1 MFLTRVMTCAIVTSL
16 ASLLAGCGAS
26 NGFVHNTMGTRNFK
40 NGNYAEASR
49 YFKMAA
55 ADNPRK
61 PAYLHNVASAMW
73 KEGNTAGAEQVYR
86 QVLDLDPMH
95 QPSYHSLAKL
105 LKEQGRVGE
114 AHDLM
119 TAWAE
124 TQPYIPEPQIE
135 LAWLNRE
142 MGNSAAS
149 EENLRQAL
157 KIDPANSTALAHLGQ
172 VYQDQGRSSEAV
184 AMYRRS
190 LYQNWYQP
198 DVKSRVATLGGT
210 TTGMSVSQPAT
221 QVAQMPAFVGGQPVS
236 AGNWTSTCSSCTASQ
251 PTFAAQPTMAFGQP
265 VSPQPTFTRTPPII
279 MHQAQPSLAGI
290 GNADPAHA
298 DQRFSALPTVTA
310 H

>member
-1 MFLTRVMTCAIVTSL
+1 MFLTRVMACAITTCLVSMLT
-16 ASLLAGCGAS
+16 GCGAP

-40 NGNYAEASR
+40 TGNYAEASR

-73 KEGNTAGAEQVYR
+73 KEGNTLGAEHVYR

-105 LKEQGRVGE
+105 LKEQGRGGE
-114 AHDLM
+114 AQELM
-119 TAWAE
+119 VAWAD

-142 MGNSAAS
+142 MGNNAAS

-157 KIDPANSTALAHLGQ
+157 QIDPANPTALAHLGQ
-172 VYQDQGRSSEAV
+172 VYQDQGRSSEAL

-190 LYQNWYQP
+190 LYQNWYQS

-210 TTGMSVSQPAT
+210 TRPASTVRSAT
-221 QVAQMPAFVGGQPVS
+221 QFAYMPTYIGGQPVIAQNQQPS
-236 AGNWTSTCSSCTASQ
+236 FANYHPVQSTVAY
-251 PTFAAQPTMAFGQP
+251 GQP
-265 VSPQPTFTRTPPII
+265 VFGNPTNTRTPPII
-279 MHQAQPSLAGI
+279 MHQTQPSVAGI

-310 H
+310 Q

>member
-1 MFLTRVMTCAIVTSL
+1 MFFTRVMACAITTCLVSMLT
-16 ASLLAGCGAS
+16 GCGAP

-40 NGNYAEASR
+40 TGNYAEASR

-73 KEGNTAGAEQVYR
+73 KEGNTLGAEHIYR

-105 LKEQGRVGE
+105 LKEQGRGGE
-114 AHDLM
+114 AQELM
-119 TAWAE
+119 IAWAD

-142 MGNSAAS
+142 MGNNAAS

-157 KIDPANSTALAHLGQ
+157 QIDPANPTALAHLGQ
-172 VYQDQGRSSEAV
+172 VYQDQGRSSEAL

-190 LYQNWYQP
+190 LYQNWYQS
-198 DVKSRVATLGGT
+198 DVKSRVATLDGT
-210 TTGMSVSQPAT
+210 IRPGSTVRSAT
-221 QVAQMPAFVGGQPVS
+221 QFAHMPTYVGGQPVIAQNQQS
-236 AGNWTSTCSSCTASQ
+236 SFASYPPVQSTVAY
-251 PTFAAQPTMAFGQP
+251 GQP
-265 VSPQPTFTRTPPII
+265 VFGNPTITRTPLII
-279 MHQAQPSLAGI
+279 MHQTQPSLADI
-290 GNADPAHA
+290 ENADPAHTN
-298 DQRFSALPTVTA
+298 QRFSALPTVTA

>member
-1 MFLTRVMTCAIVTSL
+1 MFLTRVMACAITTCLVSTL
-16 ASLLAGCGAS
+16 TGCGAP

-40 NGNYAEASR
+40 SGNYAEASR
-49 YFKMAA
+49 YFQMAA

-61 PAYLHNVASAMW
+61 PAYLHNVASTMW
-73 KEGNTAGAEQVYR
+73 KQGNTSGAEQFYR
-86 QVLDLDPMH
+86 QTLDIDPMH

-114 AHDLM
+114 AQELM
-119 TAWAE
+119 TAWAD

-142 MGNSAAS
+142 LGDNAAS
-149 EENLRQAL
+149 EGNLRQAL
-157 KIDPANSTALAHLGQ
+157 QVDPANPTALAHLGQ

-198 DVKSRVATLGGT
+198 DVKSRVATLGGPST
-210 TTGMSVSQPAT
+210 PVPAMQPTT
-221 QVAQMPAFVGGQPVS
+221 QVAQMPTYVSGQPII
-236 AGNWTSTCSSCTASQ
+236 AQNPQ
-251 PTFAAQPTMAFGQP
+251 PTFANYQPGSSAVAYGQP
-265 VSPQPTFTRTPPII
+265 ILSSPTIARTPPII
-279 MHQAQPSLAGI
+279 MHQAQPSLAGV
-290 GNADPAHA
+290 GNADPAHV
-298 DQRFSALPTVTA
+298 DQRFSSLPTVTA

>member
-1 MFLTRVMTCAIVTSL
+1 MFLSRVMACSVIACLVSTLT
-16 ASLLAGCGAS
+16 GCGAS

-40 NGNYAEASR
+40 KGNYAQASR
-49 YFKMAA
+49 YFQMAA

-61 PAYLHNVASAMW
+61 PDYLHNVASAMW
-73 KEGNTAGAEQVYR
+73 KQGNVTGAEQVYR
-86 QVLDLDPMH
+86 RVLDIDPMH

-105 LKEQGRVGE
+105 LKEQGRIGE

-119 TAWAE
+119 TAWAD

-142 MGNSAAS
+142 MGNHAAS
-149 EENLRQAL
+149 EVNLRQAL
-157 KIDPANSTALAHLGQ
+157 QVDPSNSTALAHLGQ
-172 VYQDQGRSSEAV
+172 VYQDQGRSGEAV

-198 DVKSRVATLGGT
+198 DVKSRVATLGGNT
-210 TTGMSVSQPAT
+210 SPNPVAQPAT
-221 QVAQMPAFVGGQPVS
+221 QFAHAPTFVNGQPVV
-236 AGNWTSTCSSCTASQ
+236 AHAPQPALANYPTIQSQ
-251 PTFAAQPTMAFGQP
+251 PVVAQAA
-265 VSPQPTFTRTPPII
+265 PIVL
-279 MHQAQPSLAGI
+279 HQAQPTLADA

-298 DQRFSALPTVTA
+298 DERHSSLPTVTA

>member
-1 MFLTRVMTCAIVTSL
+1 MFHTRVMACAIITCLVSTLS
-16 ASLLAGCGAS
+16 GCGAP
-26 NGFVHNTMGTRNFK
+26 NGFVHNKMGTRNFK
-40 NGNYAEASR
+40 SGNYAEASR

-73 KEGNTAGAEQVYR
+73 KQGNTAGAEQVYR
-86 QVLDLDPMH
+86 QVLDIDPMY

-105 LKEQGRVGE
+105 LKEQGRAGE

-119 TAWAE
+119 TAWAD

-142 MGNSAAS
+142 MGNHAAS

-157 KIDPANSTALAHLGQ
+157 QVDPSNSTALAHLGQ

-190 LYQNWYQP
+190 LYQNWHQP
-198 DVKSRVATLGGT
+198 DVKGRVATLGGT
-210 TTGMSVSQPAT
+210 TTPIPAPQSASQFARMPTYVSGQPIIAHSPQPAFANYPPM
-221 QVAQMPAFVGGQPVS
+221 Q
-236 AGNWTSTCSSCTASQ
+236 SSV
-251 PTFAAQPTMAFGQP
+251 AFGQP
-265 VSPQPTFTRTPPII
+265 IISQPTIARTPPII
-279 MHQAQPSLAGI
+279 MHQSQPSLAGI

-298 DQRFSALPTVTA
+298 DQRFSSLPTVIA

>member
-1 MFLTRVMTCAIVTSL
+1 MFFTRVMACAIITCLVSTL
-16 ASLLAGCGAS
+16 TGCGAP
-26 NGFVHNTMGTRNFK
+26 NGFVHNKMGTRNFK
-40 NGNYAEASR
+40 SGNYAQASR
-49 YFKMAA
+49 YFQMAA

-73 KEGNTAGAEQVYR
+73 KEGNASGAEQVYR
-86 QVLDLDPMH
+86 QVLDIDPMH

-105 LKEQGRVGE
+105 LKEQGRAGE
-114 AHDLM
+114 AQELM
-119 TAWAE
+119 TTWAD

-142 MGNSAAS
+142 IGNNAAS

-157 KIDPANSTALAHLGQ
+157 QIDPANPTALAHLGQ

-198 DVKSRVATLGGT
+198 DVKSRVATLGGPAAPVPT
-210 TTGMSVSQPAT
+210 VQPTA
-221 QVAQMPAFVGGQPVS
+221 QFAQMPNYVNGQPIIAQNPQQTFANSPLAQSTVAYGQPVL
-236 AGNWTSTCSSCTASQ
+236 
-251 PTFAAQPTMAFGQP
+251 AQSM
-265 VSPQPTFTRTPPII
+265 VTRTPPII
-279 MHQAQPSLAGI
+279 MHQAKPSLAGI

-298 DQRFSALPTVTA
+298 DQRFSSLPTVNA
-310 H
+310 Y

>member
-1 MFLTRVMTCAIVTSL
+1 MFLTRVMTCAII
-16 ASLLAGCGAS
+16 ASLVSTLTGCGAP
-26 NGFVHNTMGTRNFK
+26 NGFVHNAMGTRNFK
-40 NGNYAEASR
+40 AGNYAEASR
-49 YFKMAA
+49 YFRMAA

-61 PAYLHNVASAMW
+61 PDYLHNVGTAMW
-73 KEGNTAGAEQVYR
+73 KQGNTAGAEQVYR

-95 QPSYHSLAKL
+95 QPAYHSLAML
-105 LKEQGRVGE
+105 LKEQGRIGE
-114 AHDLM
+114 AQDLM

-124 TQPYIPEPQIE
+124 TQPYIPEPRIE

-142 MGNSAAS
+142 LGNHAAS

-157 KIDPANSTALAHLGQ
+157 QIDPSNSTALAHLGQ

-210 TTGMSVSQPAT
+210 TNPVPAPQSATRFAQSPTFVS
-221 QVAQMPAFVGGQPVS
+221 GQPIL
-236 AGNWTSTCSSCTASQ
+236 
-251 PTFAAQPTMAFGQP
+251 AQG
-265 VSPQPTFTRTPPII
+265 PQPTIASYPPTQPAVARTPPII
-279 MHQAQPSLAGI
+279 LHQPDPSLAGI

-298 DQRFSALPTVTA
+298 DQRFTALPTVTA

>member
-1 MFLTRVMTCAIVTSL
+1 MFLTRVMACAIITCLVSTLS
-16 ASLLAGCGAS
+16 GCGAP
-26 NGFVHNTMGTRNFK
+26 NGFVHNKMGTRNFK
-40 NGNYAEASR
+40 SGNYAEASR

-73 KEGNTAGAEQVYR
+73 KQGNTAGAEQVYR
-86 QVLDLDPMH
+86 QVLDIDPMY

-105 LKEQGRVGE
+105 LKEQGRAGE
-114 AHDLM
+114 AHELM
-119 TAWAE
+119 TAWAD

-142 MGNSAAS
+142 MGNHAAS

-157 KIDPANSTALAHLGQ
+157 QVDPSNSTALAHLGQ

-190 LYQNWYQP
+190 LYQNWHQP
-198 DVKSRVATLGGT
+198 DVKGRVATLGGAT
-210 TTGMSVSQPAT
+210 TPIPAPQSTT
-221 QVAQMPAFVGGQPVS
+221 QFAQMPTYVSGQPII
-236 AGNWTSTCSSCTASQ
+236 
-251 PTFAAQPTMAFGQP
+251 AQ
-265 VSPQPTFTRTPPII
+265 SPQPTFAHYQPGQSSVAFGQPIMSQPTIARTPPII
-279 MHQAQPSLAGI
+279 MHQSQPSLAGV

-298 DQRFSALPTVTA
+298 DQRFSSLPTVTA

>member
-1 MFLTRVMTCAIVTSL
+1 MFFTRVMACAIITCLVSTL
-16 ASLLAGCGAS
+16 TGCGAP

-40 NGNYAEASR
+40 SGNYAEASR
-49 YFKMAA
+49 YFRMAA

-73 KEGNTAGAEQVYR
+73 KQGNAAGAEQVYR
-86 QVLDLDPMH
+86 QALDIDPMH

-105 LKEQGRVGE
+105 LKEQGRTGE
-114 AHDLM
+114 AHELM
-119 TAWAE
+119 TAWAD

-142 MGNSAAS
+142 MGNHAAS

-157 KIDPANSTALAHLGQ
+157 QVDPSNATALAHIGQ

-198 DVKSRVATLGGT
+198 DVKSRVATLGGST
-210 TTGMSVSQPAT
+210 APIPAQQTST
-221 QVAQMPAFVGGQPVS
+221 QFAQMPTYISGQPII
-236 AGNWTSTCSSCTASQ
+236 AQTPQ
-251 PTFAAQPTMAFGQP
+251 PTFANYPPVQSTNALGQPVMAQPTVAQT
-265 VSPQPTFTRTPPII
+265 QPII
-279 MHQAQPSLAGI
+279 MHQTRPSMAGI

>member
-1 MFLTRVMTCAIVTSL
+1 MFLTRVMACAIITCLVSTLS
-16 ASLLAGCGAS
+16 GCGAP
-26 NGFVHNTMGTRNFK
+26 NGFVHNKMGTRNFK
-40 NGNYAEASR
+40 SGNYAEASR

-73 KEGNTAGAEQVYR
+73 KQGNTAGAEQVYR
-86 QVLDLDPMH
+86 QVLDMAPMY

-105 LKEQGRVGE
+105 LKEQGRAGE

-119 TAWAE
+119 TAWAD

-142 MGNSAAS
+142 MGNHAAS

-157 KIDPANSTALAHLGQ
+157 QVDPSNSTALAHLGQ

-190 LYQNWYQP
+190 LYQNWHQP
-198 DVKSRVATLGGT
+198 DVKGRVATLGGT
-210 TTGMSVSQPAT
+210 TTPIPAP
-221 QVAQMPAFVGGQPVS
+221 QSANQFAQMPTYVSGQPII
-236 AGNWTSTCSSCTASQ
+236 AH
-251 PTFAAQPTMAFGQP
+251 
-265 VSPQPTFTRTPPII
+265 SPQPTFANYPPVQSSVAFGQPIISQPTISRTPPII
-279 MHQAQPSLAGI
+279 MHQSQPSLAGI

-298 DQRFSALPTVTA
+298 DQRFSSLPTVTA

>member
-1 MFLTRVMTCAIVTSL
+1 MFLTRVMACAIITCLVSTLS
-16 ASLLAGCGAS
+16 GCGAPS
-26 NGFVHNTMGTRNFK
+26 GFVHNKMGTRNFK
-40 NGNYAEASR
+40 SGNYAEASR

-73 KEGNTAGAEQVYR
+73 KQGNTAGAEQVYR
-86 QVLDLDPMH
+86 QVLDIDPMY

-105 LKEQGRVGE
+105 LKEQGRAGE
-114 AHDLM
+114 AHELM
-119 TAWAE
+119 TAWAD

-142 MGNSAAS
+142 MGNHAAS

-157 KIDPANSTALAHLGQ
+157 QVDPSNSTALAHLGQ

-190 LYQNWYQP
+190 LYQNWHQP
-198 DVKSRVATLGGT
+198 DVKGRVATLGGT
-210 TTGMSVSQPAT
+210 TTPIPAPQSASQF
-221 QVAQMPAFVGGQPVS
+221 AQMPTYVSGQPIIAHSPQPAFANYPTVQ
-236 AGNWTSTCSSCTASQ
+236 SSV
-251 PTFAAQPTMAFGQP
+251 AFGQP
-265 VSPQPTFTRTPPII
+265 TIGQPAIARTTPII
-279 MHQAQPSLAGI
+279 MHQSQPSLAGI

-298 DQRFSALPTVTA
+298 DQRFSSLPPVTA

>member
-1 MFLTRVMTCAIVTSL
+1 MFFTRVMACAIITCLV
-16 ASLLAGCGAS
+16 SLLAGCGAP

-40 NGNYAEASR
+40 SGNYAEASR
-49 YFKMAA
+49 YFRMAA

-73 KEGNTAGAEQVYR
+73 KQGNTAGAEQVYR
-86 QVLDLDPMH
+86 QVLDIDPMH

-105 LKEQGRVGE
+105 LNEQGRTGE
-114 AHDLM
+114 AHELM
-119 TAWAE
+119 TAWAD

-142 MGNSAAS
+142 MGNHAAS

-157 KIDPANSTALAHLGQ
+157 QVDPSNATALAHLGQ

-198 DVKSRVATLGGT
+198 DVKSRVATLGG
-210 TTGMSVSQPAT
+210 SVAPQTST
-221 QVAQMPAFVGGQPVS
+221 QFAQMPTFVNGQPII
-236 AGNWTSTCSSCTASQ
+236 AQTPQ
-251 PTFAAQPTMAFGQP
+251 PTFANYPPAQSAIAFGQP
-265 VSPQPTFTRTPPII
+265 VIAQPTVAHSQPIV
-279 MHQAQPSLAGI
+279 MHQTRPSMAGV

>member
-1 MFLTRVMTCAIVTSL
+1 
-16 ASLLAGCGAS
+16 
-26 NGFVHNTMGTRNFK
+26 VHNSMGTRNFK
-40 NGNYAEASR
+40 QGNYAEASR
-49 YFKMAA
+49 YFQMAA

-61 PAYLHNVASAMW
+61 ADYLHNVASAMW
-73 KEGNTAGAEQVYR
+73 KQGNESGAEQVYR
-86 QVLDLDPMH
+86 RSLDIDPMH

-105 LKEQGRVGE
+105 LKEQGRIGE
-114 AHDLM
+114 SQHLM

-142 MGNSAAS
+142 TGNHAAS

-157 KIDPANSTALAHLGQ
+157 QIDPANSTALAHLGQ

-190 LYQNWYQP
+190 LYQNWYQS

-210 TTGMSVSQPAT
+210 PAPVPVSQAST
-221 QVAQMPAFVGGQPVS
+221 QFAHAPTFVNGQPMTAQNPHPAFANYPPAQPAIVWGQPVQ
-236 AGNWTSTCSSCTASQ
+236 SQ
-251 PTFAAQPTMAFGQP
+251 PIISQ
-265 VSPQPTFTRTPPII
+265 TPPII
-279 MHQAQPSLAGI
+279 MHQSQPSLAGI

-298 DQRFSALPTVTA
+298 DQRFTALPTVSA

>member
-1 MFLTRVMTCAIVTSL
+1 MFFTRVMACAIITCLVSTL
-16 ASLLAGCGAS
+16 TGCGAP

-40 NGNYAEASR
+40 SGNYAEASR
-49 YFKMAA
+49 YFRMAA

-73 KEGNTAGAEQVYR
+73 KQGNTAGAEQVYR
-86 QVLDLDPMH
+86 QVLDIDPMH

-105 LKEQGRVGE
+105 LKEQGRTGE
-114 AHDLM
+114 AHELM
-119 TAWAE
+119 TAWAD

-142 MGNSAAS
+142 MGNHAAS

-157 KIDPANSTALAHLGQ
+157 QVDPSNATALAHLGQ

-210 TTGMSVSQPAT
+210 TAPIPAQQTST
-221 QVAQMPAFVGGQPVS
+221 QFAQMPTYVSGQPII
-236 AGNWTSTCSSCTASQ
+236 AQGPQ
-251 PTFAAQPTMAFGQP
+251 PTFASYPPAPSAIAFGQP
-265 VSPQPTFTRTPPII
+265 VMAQPTIAQTQPII
-279 MHQAQPSLAGI
+279 MHQTQPSMAGI

>member
-1 MFLTRVMTCAIVTSL
+1 MFFTRVMACAIITFLVSTLS
-16 ASLLAGCGAS
+16 GCGAP

-40 NGNYAEASR
+40 SGNYAEASR

-61 PAYLHNVASAMW
+61 PAYLHNVASAMS
-73 KEGNTAGAEQVYR
+73 KQGNTAGAEQVYR
-86 QVLDLDPMH
+86 QVLDIDPMH

-105 LKEQGRVGE
+105 LKEQGRDGE

-119 TAWAE
+119 TAWAD

-142 MGNSAAS
+142 TGNHAAS

-157 KIDPANSTALAHLGQ
+157 QVDPSNSTALAHLGQ

-190 LYQNWYQP
+190 LYQNWHQP
-198 DVKSRVATLGGT
+198 DVKGRVATLGGPT
-210 TTGMSVSQPAT
+210 HPIPAPQSAT
-221 QVAQMPAFVGGQPVS
+221 QFAQMPTYVSGHPIIAHSPQPAFANYQPMQ
-236 AGNWTSTCSSCTASQ
+236 SSV
-251 PTFAAQPTMAFGQP
+251 AFGQP
-265 VSPQPTFTRTPPII
+265 IMGQPTIARTPPII
-279 MHQAQPSLAGI
+279 MHQSQPSLTGI
-290 GNADPAHA
+290 GNADPAHS
-298 DQRFSALPTVTA
+298 DQRFSSLPTVTA